1 MKNIANFFKPLL
13 LPSLLCLATLNA
25 VAQVE
30 TVPLE
35 ADFHAQNIYE
45 FLKEMRVKKILR
57 DYRDDI
63 LTLSRAEIIKHLKTI
78 ESRWSDLSETEKKL
92 TKRFQRTFEN
102 PEEHPND
109 YTYFF
114 GTIDDAP
121 NHFREMFSDK
131 EKLLFYA
138 RDGQNRLFVETFG
151 ELDFTEDR
159 LRNNSFIAQG
169 GFRFRGT
176 LFEHLGFNLAFIKGV
191 TLGSRETM
199 LLTRPDA
206 IYNFKYLEN
215 IDGTPSIDF
224 TDGYLRYQYEPK
236 EDVMIFAQLGREKL
250 RYGLGYSAS
259 LTLSGNHQDLDAI
272 RFGINYKRI
281 SFTSIHASTSGNFLD
296 TLGRIIPRGERYTK
310 YVAAQ
315 RLRLL
320 LPERLAVGIGVIT
333 VYHGRFDLAYLNPF
347 QFHKFAEH
355 SLQDRDNVAM
365 FFDIQTHFLKNIE
378 FQASFFLD
386 ENLDFSNLNLERNK
400 YAFQV
405 GMFWYEFL
413 TLKNLSFIAEYTR
426 VRPYTY
432 THFDEPNSYSAWGI
446 GLGHPIGPNA
456 DEVYLKLAYNPTDW
470 IRPSIE
476 FRKRRKGNNIID
488 ENGILIRNVGGDL
501 LRPYETFQVDPI
513 APFLDGERINT
524 NSLTLNLRIELVRN
538 WVMEAQYTY
547 REESFLT
554 RGASAVQSFYTL
566 RLSAEY

>member
-1 MKNIANFFKPLL
+1 MKNIATFFKPLAVV
-13 LPSLLCLATLNA
+13 SLLWLSALDLL
-25 VAQVE
+25 AQVE

-57 DYRDDI
+57 DYRDDV
-63 LTLSRAEIIKHLKTI
+63 LTLSRAEIIKYLKAI

-92 TKRFQRTFEN
+92 TKRFQRTIEN
-102 PEEHPND
+102 PEDHAND
-109 YTYFF
+109 YTYFL
-114 GTIDDAP
+114 GTLDSSPD
-121 NHFREMFSDK
+121 HFPDMFSDK

-138 RDGQNRLFVETFG
+138 RDDENRLWIETFG
-151 ELDFTEDR
+151 ELDFTQDEKQ
-159 LRNNSFIAQG
+159 RNAFIAQG

-176 LFEHLGFNLAFIKGV
+176 LLEYLGYTLTFIKGA
-191 TLGSRETM
+191 TLGNRQTM
-199 LLTRPDA
+199 LLTRPDFL
-206 IYNFKYLEN
+206 YNFKYLEN

-236 EDVMIFAQLGREKL
+236 EDVMIFAQLGREKI

-281 SFTSIHASTSGNFLD
+281 SLTSIHASTSGNFLD
-296 TLGRIIPRGERYTK
+296 TLGRMVPRTERYTK
-310 YVAAQ
+310 YFSAQ
-315 RLRLL
+315 RLRILV
-320 LPERLAVGIGVIT
+320 PDWFAIGIGVVT

-347 QFHKFAEH
+347 QFYKFAEH

-386 ENLDFSNLNLERNK
+386 ENLDFTNLNSERNK

-405 GMFWYEFL
+405 GVFWYEFL

-432 THFDEPNSYSAWGI
+432 THFDSRNSYSAWGV
-446 GLGHPIGPNA
+446 GLGHPIGANA

-476 FRKRRKGNNIID
+476 FRKRRKGNNIVD
-488 ENGILIRNVGGDL
+488 ENGVLIRNVGGDL

-513 APFLDGERINT
+513 APFLDGDRVHSNI
-524 NSLTLNLRIELVRN
+524 LAFNLRVEPVRN
-538 WVMEAQYTY
+538 WVFEIRAVHYQMQFISQNRT
-547 REESFLT
+547 
-554 RGASAVQSFYTL
+554 ASENFFTL